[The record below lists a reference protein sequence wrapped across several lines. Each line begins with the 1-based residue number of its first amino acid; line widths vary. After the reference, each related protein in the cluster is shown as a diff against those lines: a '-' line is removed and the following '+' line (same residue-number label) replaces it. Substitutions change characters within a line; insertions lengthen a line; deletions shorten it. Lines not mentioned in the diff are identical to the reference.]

1 MAAAKAPIFKEEGI
15 VGNPELLDQLNAAVE
30 ELATQ
35 MKATVPIKK
44 GATRIGFGVNKLQR
58 NLAADTV
65 IAVARAIKSLKG
77 W

>member
-1 MAAAKAPIFKEEGI
+1 MAAAKAPIFKEEGV
-15 VGNPELLDQLNAAVE
+15 VGNPELLDQLRAAVE
-30 ELATQ
+30 ELEIR
-35 MKATVPIKK
+35 MKASRVIRK
-44 GATRIGFGVNKLQR
+44 GVQPVGFGVDKLQR

>member
-1 MAAAKAPIFKEEGI
+1 MANKAPIYREEGI
-15 VGNPELLDQLNAAVE
+15 IGNKELLDQLKVAVN
-30 ELATQ
+30 ELEIR
-35 MKATVPIKK
+35 MKASKTVYK
-44 GATRIGFGVNKLQR
+44 GVRQIGFGVDKLQR